1 MSAVTSRPRRRPPAT
16 SRATRYREAGR
27 GDVDALAALEVRCFD
42 TDRLS
47 RRSFQW
53 MIRRGNGWLEL
64 VEDGEGLLGYVLVLF
79 HKGTS
84 LARLYSMA
92 VDARARGQGLGRR
105 LLERAEAE
113 ARQRGSVY
121 MRLEVRPDN
130 APAIAL
136 YESLGYR
143 KFAVFDDYYEDHS
156 DALRYEKRVHTFRGL
171 ERKRIPLYVQ
181 TTEFTCGP
189 ASLMMAMRA
198 LDPGA
203 TCTRSLELQLWREA
217 TTIFMTSGHGG
228 CGPHGL
234 ALAAWRR
241 GFRVE
246 LFLNDPKPLFTEGVR
261 NPEKKVVLELVH
273 HDFVE
278 QLEQT
283 DVVVEERAVS
293 TAELAERIRDGAMPL
308 VLISAYRFTRNKSP
322 HWVLLTA
329 VDDDFFYLHDPDVDI
344 DEDKTALDN
353 SYVPVARTDFERF
366 AVFGRRA
373 LRAAVVLYRRDGRRV
388 RSK

>member
-1 MSAVTSRPRRRPPAT
+1 MTAAIST
-16 SRATRYREAGR
+16 SRARQAAGGAPAIRYREAG
-27 GDVDALAALEVRCFD
+27 GADVDALAALELRCFD

-64 VEDGEGLLGYVLVLF
+64 AEDDSGLLGYSLVLF

-92 VDARARGQGLGRR
+92 VDHRARGRGLGRS

-113 ARQRGSVY
+113 ALQRGSVY

-130 APAIAL
+130 ASAIAL

-156 DALRYEKRVHTFRGL
+156 DALRYEKRVHTFTGP

-181 TTEFTCGP
+181 TTDFTCGP

-198 LDPGA
+198 LEPE
-203 TCTRSLELQLWREA
+203 TECTRSLELQLWREA

-246 LFLNDPKPLFTEGVR
+246 LFLNDANPLFIEGVR
-261 NPEKKVVLELVH
+261 NPEKKEVLELVH
-273 HDFVE
+273 RDFVE
-278 QLEQT
+278 QLANS
-283 DVVVEERAVS
+283 DVVVEERAVTTS
-293 TAELAERIRDGAMPL
+293 ELAERIAAGAMPL
-308 VLISAYRFTRNKSP
+308 VLISSYRFTRNKSP

-329 VDDDFFYLHDPDVDI
+329 VDDDFIYLHDPDVDT
-344 DEDKTALDN
+344 DEDKTAIDN
-353 SYVPVARTDFERF
+353 SYVPVARADFERF

-373 LRAAVVLYRRDGRRV
+373 LRATVVLHRRPRRD
-388 RSK
+388 KK

>member
-1 MSAVTSRPRRRPPAT
+1 MPPAE
-16 SRATRYREAGR
+16 SRRAAAKRAPETLPVRFRPASYD
-27 GDVDALAALEVRCFD
+27 DVDALLALEKASFD

-64 VEDGEGLLGYVLVLF
+64 AEDDSGLLGYALVLF

-92 VDARARGQGLGRR
+92 IAAGAQGRGLGRA
-105 LLERAEAE
+105 LLERGEFEAI
-113 ARQRGSVY
+113 RRGSVY

-136 YESLGYR
+136 YESLGYH
-143 KFAVFDDYYEDHS
+143 KFAIFDDYYEDHS
-156 DALRYEKRVHTFRGL
+156 DALRYEKRIRHFEGQPRREL
-171 ERKRIPLYVQ
+171 PLYVQ
-181 TTEFTCGP
+181 TTDFTCGP

-198 LDPGA
+198 LDPEVA
-203 TCTRSLELQLWREA
+203 CTRSLELQLWREA

-246 LFLNDPKPLFTEGVR
+246 LFLNDPNPLFIEGVR
-261 NPEKKVVLELVH
+261 NPEKKAILEQVH

-278 QLEQT
+278 QLAET
-283 DVVVEERAVS
+283 DVEIEERALT
-293 TAELAERIRDGAMPL
+293 TAELADRLDAGALPL
-308 VLISAYRFTRNKSP
+308 VLISSYRFTRQKSP

-329 VDDDFFYLHDPDVDI
+329 IDDDFVYLHDPDVDT

-353 SYVPVARTDFERF
+353 TYVPVPRADFDRF

-373 LRAAVVLYRRDGRRV
+373 LRAAVVVHPRGPRGAN
-388 RSK
+388 

>member
-1 MSAVTSRPRRRPPAT
+1 MTMATTEARPDQRKAST
-16 SRATRYREAGR
+16 AIAYRVADE
-27 GDVDALAALEVRCFD
+27 GDIDALVDLERRSFD
-42 TDRLS
+42 TDLLS
-47 RRSFQW
+47 RRSFRW

-64 VEDGEGLLGYVLVLF
+64 AEDADGLLGYALVLF

-92 VDARARGQGLGRR
+92 VDARARGRGLGRR
-105 LLERAEAE
+105 LLERAEVE
-113 ARQRGSVY
+113 AQRRGSVY

-130 APAIAL
+130 AHAIAL

-156 DALRYEKRVHTFRGL
+156 DALRYEKRVHTFSGPQ
-171 ERKRIPLYVQ
+171 RKRIPLYVQ
-181 TTEFTCGP
+181 TTDFTCGP

-198 LDPGA
+198 LESG
-203 TCTRSLELQLWREA
+203 TECTRSLELQLWREA
-217 TTIFMTSGHGG
+217 TTIFMTAGHGG

-246 LFLNDPKPLFTEGVR
+246 LFLNDSNPLFTEGVR
-261 NPEKKVVLELVH
+261 NPEKKEVMELVH

-278 QLEQT
+278 QLAAT
-283 DVVVEERAVS
+283 DVVVSERAVT
-293 TAELAERIRDGAMPL
+293 TAELAARIEAGGMPL

-329 VDDDFFYLHDPDVDI
+329 VDDNFIYLHDPDVDT
-344 DEDKTALDN
+344 DEDKSALDN
-353 SYVPVARTDFERF
+353 SYVPVARAEFERF

-373 LRAAVVLYRRDGRRV
+373 LRAAVVLHKRR
-388 RSK
+388 

>member
-1 MSAVTSRPRRRPPAT
+1 MTLAMPTAQRRRSAT
-16 SRATRYREAGR
+16 EPVFREATHT
-27 GDVDALAALEVRCFD
+27 DVDALVELENRSFD
-42 TDRLS
+42 ADRMS

-64 VEDGEGLLGYVLVLF
+64 AEDASGLLGYVLVLF

-92 VDARARGQGLGRR
+92 VDDRVRGLGLGRG
-105 LLERAEAE
+105 LMERAEAE

-136 YESLGYR
+136 YETLGYR

-156 DALRYEKRVHTFRGL
+156 DALRYEKRVHTFRGPV
-171 ERKRIPLYVQ
+171 RKRIPLYVQ
-181 TTEFTCGP
+181 TTDFTCGP
-189 ASLMMAMRA
+189 ASLMMAMHA
-198 LDPGA
+198 LDPE
-203 TCTRSLELQLWREA
+203 TECTRSLELQLWREA
-217 TTIFMTSGHGG
+217 TTIFMTAGHGG

-241 GFRVE
+241 GFRIE
-246 LFLNDPKPLFTEGVR
+246 LFLNDANPLFIEGVR
-261 NPEKKVVLELVH
+261 NAEKKAVMELVH
-273 HDFVE
+273 RDFVE
-278 QLEQT
+278 QLAQT
-283 DVVVEERAVS
+283 DVVVEERAV
-293 TAELAERIRDGAMPL
+293 TTHELAVRIAQGAMPL
-308 VLISAYRFTRNKSP
+308 VLISAYRFTRSKSP

-329 VDDDFFYLHDPDVDI
+329 VDDDFVYLHDPDVDT

-353 SYVPVARTDFERF
+353 SYVPVPRADFERF

-373 LRAAVVLYRRDGRRV
+373 LRAAVVLQRRT
-388 RSK
+388 SSIN

>member
-1 MSAVTSRPRRRPPAT
+1 MPPAE
-16 SRATRYREAGR
+16 SRSAAATRAPETLPMRFRAATYD
-27 GDVDALAALEVRCFD
+27 DVDALLALEKASFD

-64 VEDGEGLLGYVLVLF
+64 AEDDGGLLGYALVLF

-92 VDARARGQGLGRR
+92 VDNRARGRGLGRA
-105 LLERAEAE
+105 LLQRGEYEAI
-113 ARQRGSVY
+113 RRGSVY

-136 YESLGYR
+136 YEALGYHQ
-143 KFAVFDDYYEDHS
+143 FAIFDDYYEDHS
-156 DALRYEKRVHTFRGL
+156 DALRYEKRIRHFGGEPRREL
-171 ERKRIPLYVQ
+171 PLYVQ
-181 TTEFTCGP
+181 TTDFTCGP

-198 LDPGA
+198 LDPEVH
-203 TCTRSLELQLWREA
+203 CTRSLELQLWREA

-246 LFLNDPKPLFTEGVR
+246 LFLNDPNPLFIEGVR
-261 NPEKKVVLELVH
+261 DPEKKAILEQVH

-278 QLEQT
+278 QLAAT
-283 DVVVEERAVS
+283 DVKIEERALT
-293 TAELAERIRDGAMPL
+293 TAELAERLEAGALPL
-308 VLISAYRFTRNKSP
+308 VLISSYRFTRQKSP

-329 VDDDFFYLHDPDVDI
+329 IDEDFVYLHDPDVDT

-353 SYVPVARTDFERF
+353 SYVPVPRADLDRF

-373 LRAAVVLYRRDGRRV
+373 LRAAVVVHPREAQGEN
-388 RSK
+388 